1 MKKKLRCLFLGYGSK
16 KTKIIS
22 ALKKKKFADKHFN
35 GNLNKLDLKKFD
47 LCVSFGYRKII
58 DRKHLLS
65 FKRKPLNLHL
75 SYLPFNRGAH
85 PVFWSFIENTPSGVT
100 IHEINSK
107 LDKGRILFQK
117 KVKINK
123 KKNTFKKAYKILF
136 KQIESLFIRNI
147 TKIISRNYVTKKQV
161 GKGSFHYTA
170 DLPNSI
176 KSWDLNINNFLIS
189 MKK

>member
-1 MKKKLRCLFLGYGSK
+1 MKKKLRCLFLGYDSK

-22 ALKKKKFADKHFN
+22 ALKKKKFAVKHFN
-35 GNLNKLDLKKFD
+35 GNLNKLDLKEFD

-58 DRKHLLS
+58 DKKHLLS

-85 PVFWSFIENTPSGVT
+85 PVFWSFIDNTPSGVT

-123 KKNTFKKAYKILF
+123 KKNTFKKAYKIHF

-147 TKIISRNYVTKKQV
+147 TKIISRNYVTKKQI

>member
-1 MKKKLRCLFLGYGSK
+1 MKKKLRCLFLGYDSK

-22 ALKKKKFADKHFN
+22 ALKKKKFAVKHFN
-35 GNLNKLDLKKFD
+35 GNLNKLDLKEFD

-58 DRKHLLS
+58 DKKHLLS

-85 PVFWSFIENTPSGVT
+85 PVFWSFIDNTPSGVT

-123 KKNTFKKAYKILF
+123 KKKYI
-136 KQIESLFIRNI
+136 
-147 TKIISRNYVTKKQV
+147 
-161 GKGSFHYTA
+161 
-170 DLPNSI
+170 
-176 KSWDLNINNFLIS
+176 
-189 MKK
+189 

>member
-22 ALKKKKFADKHFN
+22 ALKKKKFAVKHFN